1 MKNPVISFQTAENL
15 QIVPETDNDQ
25 KSLAKG
31 RGTRKKLYRWH
42 RIIGIVTI
50 IPVIFWTLSGLM
62 HPFMAHWFK
71 PEIARQ
77 FIVPKP
83 VSAGSIALS
92 PQQILDKHRIVVFK
106 QVQLVDMQN
115 QTYYQVKTTGNQ
127 WRYFHAQTGEELKE
141 GDRTYAEYLARYFAD
156 DQQAAIKSVQL
167 LTYFTD
173 EYKYIN
179 RLLPVWKI
187 SFDRPDGLDVY
198 VETASSR
205 MGTFNTNSRKA
216 FLWVFDTF
224 HNWSFIEAIGNNT
237 TRVVVMMILL
247 GIIIASAMSGLLIY
261 GLFWKQF
268 RSAPAPRNQ
277 HGILRRYHRQI
288 GIATAFV
295 TLTFAGSGA
304 YHVSR
309 KLQPNL
315 LPKMIVQPDFE
326 RSELVAEANA
336 LPVGLGQLVNFSL
349 AKIGKEAY
357 YRVVLAATEDSP
369 AAVRYFSAATG
380 TELPDAD
387 WVYARQLV
395 KKFGQ
400 MEGMAAAGKAI
411 SCCETD
417 SEGASPQAQAT
428 LLGTE
433 TLTKFT
439 KEYGF
444 IFKRLPVVQLTYD
457 TPQKT
462 TYYVETATGHLAA
475 KIENADRAEGFSFAV
490 FHKYF
495 LMDWAGKTVRDLVMM
510 FSAFGVLVVS
520 LSGLWVFLRASGR
533 P

>member
-1 MKNPVISFQTAENL
+1 MKNPFISFQTAENL
-15 QIVPETDNDQ
+15 QTVPKIDYSQ
-25 KSLAKG
+25 KSLATG
-31 RGTRKKLYRWH
+31 HGTRKKLYRWH
-42 RIIGIVTI
+42 RIIGIITVV
-50 IPVIFWTLSGLM
+50 PVIFWTLSGLM

-77 FIVPKP
+77 FIIPKP
-83 VSAGSIALS
+83 IPAGNVTLS
-92 PQQILDKHRIVVFK
+92 PQQILDKHRIIVFK
-106 QVQLVDMQN
+106 QVQFVDMQN

-127 WRYFHAQTGEELKE
+127 WRYFHAQTGEELKN
-141 GDRTYAEYLARYFAD
+141 GDRVYAEYLARYFAD
-156 DQQAAIKSVQL
+156 DQQSAIKSVQL

-205 MGTFNTNSRKA
+205 MGTFNTNSRKV

-224 HNWSFIEAIGNNT
+224 HNWSFVEAISNNT
-237 TRVVVMMILL
+237 VRVMVMMFLL
-247 GIIIASAMSGLLIY
+247 SIIIASATSGLLIY
-261 GLFWKQF
+261 GLFWKKF
-268 RSAPAPRNQ
+268 RSAPTPRNQ
-277 HGILRRYHRQI
+277 QGILRRYHRQI

-295 TLTFAGSGA
+295 TFTFAGSGA

-326 RSELVAEANA
+326 RRELVAEAST
-336 LPVGLGQLVNFSL
+336 LPIDWGQLVNLSL

-357 YRVVLAATEDSP
+357 YRVVLMPTEEEPD
-369 AAVRYFSAATG
+369 AVRYFSTATG
-380 TELPDAD
+380 TELPNAD
-387 WVYARQLV
+387 LVYARQLV
-395 KKFGQ
+395 RKFDQ
-400 MEGMAAAGKAI
+400 MEDMAAAGRAI

-417 SEGASPQAQAT
+417 SEGASPKAQAT
-428 LLGTE
+428 LLSVE
-433 TLTKFT
+433 TLTKFS

-444 IFKRLPVVQLTYD
+444 IFKRLPVVQLNYD

-495 LMDWAGKTVRDLVMM
+495 LMDWAGKTVRDIVMM
-510 FSAFGVLVVS
+510 FAAFGVLVVS
-520 LSGLWVFLRASGR
+520 LSGLWVFLRVSGK